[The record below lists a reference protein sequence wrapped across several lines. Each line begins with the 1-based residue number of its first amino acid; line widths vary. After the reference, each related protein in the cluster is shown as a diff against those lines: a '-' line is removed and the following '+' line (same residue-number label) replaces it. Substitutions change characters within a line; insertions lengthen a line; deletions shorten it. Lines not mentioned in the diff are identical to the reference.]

1 MRVRNQSLFSC
12 VINKKCDDGMMRR
25 KEKKEST
32 YEKNWKKT
40 SDKSVASFKWIKKKR
55 KRDTQKRKALFARA
69 SSEFYLL
76 CC

>member
-1 MRVRNQSLFSC
+1 M
-12 VINKKCDDGMMRR
+12 INKKCDDGMMRR

-32 YEKNWKKT
+32 NEKNWKKT
-40 SDKSVASFKWIKKKR
+40 SDKSISSCQVQVDKKKR